1 MFFFKNLCPVRI
13 LTTAFLA
20 VSLLFTACEQLG
32 GILRDED
39 AAIKTLSVDRGTL
52 SPAFSASHFEYS
64 VTVRNDVDSI
74 TVTATANSGKA
85 SVNGAGTKTLDV
97 GSINIPVVISAE
109 SGASKTY
116 TITVK
121 RLDASVIGIET
132 AEEMAKI
139 GIDDDYPLE
148 GDYILMNDITLENWS
163 PIGKGHSSTGVGA
176 FSGKFDGNGHTI
188 TLNSFDDQPVGSI
201 YVYST
206 LGTTTPANPSTY
218 HNVFLGIFGAVK
230 GTQAEKA
237 EIKNLKVHATVN
249 TNPNEAQGSAAGLVA
264 GYGEHAV
271 FDNMTL
277 SGTFTSSS
285 GLGYA
290 AGVVAI
296 TRSEGTII
304 KNCTSSVKM
313 DINPKLGQFIY
324 GIANSFSYIGGI
336 VGYMEDKVGIENCH
350 TSGDVKAISTV
361 SGSQVIAGGILGGT
375 YYAFS
380 SSYHGWITDCS
391 STGNITVG
399 AMSFWPM
406 AGGITGVICGGHGTL
421 ENSTRIVRSYA
432 TGTIENASTSTSNW
446 PYIGGIVGYVY
457 FGAWVSQSY
466 FDGTVISEKANDYT
480 GGIAGYSSYATANEG
495 VPCVIEDCW
504 SAGKVRGRNNAGGIV
519 GQNQANT
526 VLKRSYSRAAISI
539 INGGNNSA
547 AQWGTGGI
555 AGSNHSAWQTA
566 PWGNAMTGNVALNS
580 SISAPKTYNAL
591 GEIHRIVGRLATTAA
606 MGTNYALPSLVPV
619 ADDNSYSADK
629 GIDKTDGED
638 IPTASLSGGKPNQ
651 AFYEGIG
658 WDFTNVWKM
667 GTDGYPKLKWQE

>member
-1 MFFFKNLCPVRI
+1 MFFRKTVRAKI
-13 LTTAFLA
+13 FTAALITAF
-20 VSLLFTACEQLG
+20 LLFTACEQPG
-32 GILRDED
+32 GVVRDED
-39 AAIKTLSVDRGTL
+39 AALRTLTVNRGTL
-52 SPAFSASHFEYS
+52 SPAFSASRFEYS
-64 VTVRNDVDSI
+64 VTVRSDVEAI
-74 TVTATANSGKA
+74 TITATANSGKA
-85 SVNGAGTKTLDV
+85 TVNGAGTKTLSEGKNRITV
-97 GSINIPVVISAE
+97 EVKAE
-109 SGASKTY
+109 SGDSKTY
-116 TITVK
+116 TINVTRYVSG
-121 RLDASVIGIET
+121 SVIEISSP
-132 AEEMAKI
+132 EEMALI
-139 GIDDDYPLE
+139 GNDPSYPLL
-148 GDYILMNDITLENWS
+148 GDYVLMNDITLENWM
-163 PIGKGHSSTGVGA
+163 PIGGDEP
-176 FSGKFDGNGHTI
+176 FSGTFNGNNHTI
-188 TLNSFDDQPVGSI
+188 TLNGFDNNPVGSI
-201 YVYST
+201 YVYSE
-206 LGTTTPANPSTY
+206 LGTTMPSNPVTRY
-218 HNVFLGIFGAVK
+218 NVFLGIFGAVK
-230 GTQAEKA
+230 GDSIVKA
-237 EIKNLKVHATVN
+237 EVKNLAIHSTVN
-249 TNPNEAQGSAAGLVA
+249 STVTGTVGTAAGLAA
-264 GYGEHAV
+264 GYGEFAV
-271 FDNMTL
+271 FDGISL
-277 SGTFTSSS
+277 SGNFTFANGGST
-285 GLGYA
+285 YA
-290 AGVVAI
+290 GGVVGI
-296 TRSEGTII
+296 LRSEGTVV
-304 KNCTSSVKM
+304 KNCNSSLKM
-313 DINPKLGQFIY
+313 DIAPGHGNPLIY
-324 GIANSFSYIGGI
+324 GLPNPFSFVGGI
-336 VGYMEDKVGIENCH
+336 VGYMEDKVAIENCH
-350 TSGDVKAISTV
+350 TSGDVKGVSTANQ
-361 SGSQVIAGGILGGT
+361 SQVIVGGILGGT

-591 GEIHRIVGRLATTAA
+591 GEIHRIVGRLATTAV

-629 GIDKTDGED
+629 GIDKADGED

-667 GTDGYPKLKWQE
+667 GADGYPKLKWQE